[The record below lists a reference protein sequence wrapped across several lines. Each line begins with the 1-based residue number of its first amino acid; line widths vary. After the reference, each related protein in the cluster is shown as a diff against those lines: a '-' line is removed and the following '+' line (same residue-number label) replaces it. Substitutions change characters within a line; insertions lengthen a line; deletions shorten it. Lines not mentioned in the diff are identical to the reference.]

1 VKTWIKVVLGL
12 LAAFLVLL
20 ILNAIVV
27 SNQTADAERNVEGA
41 ELIQTSSGTLQ
52 VLDEGNP
59 EGSPIVLVHGYTG
72 SLAWFEE
79 LAPLLAADHRVIRLD
94 LLGHGGSD
102 KPASGYAI
110 TDQANALAE
119 ALAEMGVADATLVG
133 HSLGATVVTAL
144 AEQSPDL
151 AARIVIVDQAP
162 NDDYEDPSFSAKLGF
177 TPVIGQAMKRLTDA
191 APTSAVRGQFQ
202 QAFAPDFN
210 IASGFDDPDEVVENL
225 NEMTYTAFVDVTE
238 AEGDYSDSRSLDD
251 RLGALEIPLL
261 VIFGAEDQIYDA
273 EEAIEPFRGIA
284 GVQAFVLEGAGH
296 SPQVELPDE
305 VAGLVNEFAA
315 TPTPAQK
322 QEARA
327 QAKRKAAKAQSAPDE
342 KKQKPAG

>member
-1 VKTWIKVVLGL
+1 MRTWVKVAGGL

-41 ELIQTSSGTLQ
+41 ELIETSSGTLQ

-59 EGSPIVLVHGYTG
+59 EGSPIVLVHGYTA

-102 KPASGYAI
+102 KPSSGYAI
-110 TDQANALAE
+110 TDQANAIAE
-119 ALAEMGVADATLVG
+119 AIAELGVADATLVG
-133 HSLGATVVTAL
+133 HSLGGTVVVGV

-162 NDDYEDPSFSAKLGF
+162 NEDYEDLSFSARLGS
-177 TPVIGQAMKRLTDA
+177 TPVIGQAMKRLTDV
-191 APTSAVRGQFQ
+191 APTSAVRRQFQ

-210 IASGFDDPDEVVENL
+210 IASGFDDPDEAVENL
-225 NEMTYTAFVDVTE
+225 NEMTYTAFVDVAE

-273 EEAIEPFRGIA
+273 EEAIEPYRGIA
-284 GVQAFVLEGAGH
+284 GVQAYVLEGAGH

-305 VAGLVNEFAA
+305 VARLINEFAA
-315 TPTPAQK
+315 EPVAVQK
-322 QEARA
+322 PKKKAA
-327 QAKRKAAKAQSAPDE
+327 KKPAKRKQKRDAAK
-342 KKQKPAG
+342 KPTKAN